1 MGRFKVQS
9 DIASTI
15 LGVLILVVGLGLV
28 AVNYEE
34 ITGVTF
40 GLFLMIVGHGF
51 WVNARIRS
59 LRMSIKELD
68 EDKDE

>member
-15 LGVLILVVGLGLV
+15 LGVLILVMGLGLV
-28 AVNYEE
+28 AVNYKE

-51 WVNARIRS
+51 IMNTRIRT
-59 LRMSIKELD
+59 LKRSIEEL
-68 EDKDE
+68 EAEVGK